1 MQIIAKHWAEA
12 LIKTPEYKFNVA
24 PVVLDGKQKI
34 FNLAVM
40 SRDWSKLN
48 ELEEERVHCWL
59 KLLVLMIATS
69 YKVNENGRLFKSEYI
84 STIHLIYDIMH
95 V

>member
-59 KLLVLMIATS
+59 KLLVLMIAKLMRMDVYLNQS
-69 YKVNENGRLFKSEYI
+69 I
-84 STIHLIYDIMH
+84 SPLYTLYMI
-95 V
+95 